1 MMLLIR
7 FLAGVHRSNPVHTDE
22 KITMKHLVRPDDQ
35 RLE

>member
-1 MMLLIR
+1 MLIIG
-7 FLAGVHRSNPVHTDE
+7 FLAGVHGSDPAHTED

>member
-1 MMLLIR
+1 MLIIG
-7 FLAGVHRSNPVHTDE
+7 FLAGVHRFDPAHTDD